1 MNQTTNT
8 HMQQNIQRTPMFK
21 NSIEKLRK
29 RICKKPRQARND
41 IVILLPYHDG
51 KILLIK
57 EYRKLQNI
65 EMWKFI
71 SGGMDKPHLN
81 SLETA
86 QEELAEE
93 VKMEAN
99 NWSLFYQFDKQF
111 SSVNIYYYIA
121 KNPTLMENPIENPDE
136 DDIILDQKWV
146 NLEELWSMVDQKEL
160 IWKESVLVAINFL
173 KSKEN

>member
-1 MNQTTNT
+1 M
-8 HMQQNIQRTPMFK
+8 IKPLLKDF
-21 NSIEKLRK
+21 RK
-29 RICKKPRQARND
+29 KICKQPRQARND
-41 IVILLPYHDG
+41 IVIVLPYENR

-57 EYRKLQNI
+57 EYRKQYDI

-86 QEELAEE
+86 KEELAEE
-93 VKMEAN
+93 IKMEAN
-99 NWSLFYQFDKQF
+99 EWSLYHQFDKKF

-121 KNPTLMENPIENPDE
+121 TNPTLMENPIENPDE
-136 DDIILDQKWV
+136 DDIIVDQKWV
-146 NLEELWSMVDQKEL
+146 NLEELWAMVDSHEL

-173 KSKEN
+173 KAQ

>member
-1 MNQTTNT
+1 M
-8 HMQQNIQRTPMFK
+8 IQPLLKDF
-21 NSIEKLRK
+21 RK
-29 RICKKPRQARND
+29 KICKKPRQARND
-41 IVILLPYHDG
+41 IVIVLPYENR

-57 EYRKLQNI
+57 EYRKQYNM

-86 QEELAEE
+86 KEELAEE
-93 VKMEAN
+93 IKMEASQ
-99 NWSLFYQFDKQF
+99 WSLYHQFDKKF

-121 KNPTLMENPIENPDE
+121 TNPKLMENPIENPDE
-136 DDIILDQKWV
+136 DDIVVDQKWV
-146 NLEELWSMVDQKEL
+146 NLEELWAMVDSHEL

-173 KSKEN
+173 KAQ

>member
-1 MNQTTNT
+1 M
-8 HMQQNIQRTPMFK
+8 IQ
-21 NSIEKLRK
+21 
-29 RICKKPRQARND
+29 AHND
-41 IVILLPYHDG
+41 IVILFPYHKK

-57 EYRKLQNI
+57 EYRKDQDR
-65 EMWKFI
+65 EMWKFV

-81 SLETA
+81 SLKTA

-93 VKMEAN
+93 IKMETN
-99 NWSLFYQFDKQF
+99 RWSLYHQLDKTF

-121 KNPTLMENPIENPDE
+121 HDPNLMKYPIENPDK

-146 NLEELWSMVDQKEL
+146 NLDELWQMVDNHDL

-173 KSKEN
+173 RGQS